1 MFLADKYYD
10 IKNEYNCINILYL
23 YYSEDFLNGMTR
35 QNKQRTARLFAL
47 HEFIQDH
54 FTKSD
59 WIKIAYLTDSIELI
73 EDHPRLLR
81 SLDFKD
87 DDYEGNSL
95 QVLSKLMA
103 ESNSNL
109 YEIER
114 FVEQKKAQ
122 LSRPVRE
129 VTEFVSTVQTTLPER
144 VITFAPD
151 VFRIPD
157 KPVASNVLSVM
168 MPFEA
173 KFSGTYTAIRKVC
186 TKLGIHCQRA
196 DDIWDNSILI
206 QDVFDL
212 IFTSRAVITDFTD
225 RNPNVFYETGVAHT
239 LGKLVIPI
247 TQSVADIPFDLR
259 HHRALTYL
267 PNAEGLLKLEKDLEK
282 KLMQVFA

>member
-1 MFLADKYYD
+1 M
-10 IKNEYNCINILYL
+10 I
-23 YYSEDFLNGMTR
+23 GP
-35 QNKQRTARLFAL
+35 NKQKMLRLFAL
-47 HEFIQDH
+47 HEFIRDH

-59 WIKIAYLTDSIELI
+59 WIKVAYLTDSLDLI

-95 QVLSKLMA
+95 QVLSKLIN

-114 FVEQKKAQ
+114 FVEAKKVSMNRQAQ
-122 LSRPVRE
+122 QAP
-129 VTEFVSTVQTTLPER
+129 EFISTVQSVAPER

-157 KPVASNVLSVM
+157 KPVESNVLSVM
-168 MPFEA
+168 MPFES
-173 KFSGTYTAIRKVC
+173 KFSGTYRSIRNVC
-186 TKLGIHCQRA
+186 DKLRIDCKRA
-196 DDIWDNSILI
+196 DDIWNNSILI

-212 IFTSRAVITDFTD
+212 IFTSKAVITDFTD

-247 TQSVADIPFDLR
+247 TQSVNDIPFDLR

-267 PNAEGLLKLEKDLEK
+267 SNTEGLLKLEQDLEK
-282 KLMQVFA
+282 KLLQVFR

>member
-1 MFLADKYYD
+1 MAGV
-10 IKNEYNCINILYL
+10 
-23 YYSEDFLNGMTR
+23 NGMIR
-35 QNKQRTARLFAL
+35 QNKQRTLRLFAL

-59 WIKIAYLTDSIELI
+59 WIKVAYLTDSLELI

-95 QVLSKLMA
+95 QVLSKLIS
-103 ESNSNL
+103 ESSSNL
-109 YEIER
+109 YEIEH
-114 FVEQKKAQ
+114 FVEAKKATMNQ
-122 LSRPVRE
+122 PVRE
-129 VTEFVSTVQTTLPER
+129 VPDFISTVQNVVPER

-151 VFRIPD
+151 VFRIPA
-157 KPVASNVLSVM
+157 KPVEANVLSVM
-168 MPFEA
+168 MPFES
-173 KFSGTYTAIRKVC
+173 KFSGTYTAIRNVC
-186 TKLGIHCQRA
+186 ARLGIDCKRA

-225 RNPNVFYETGVAHT
+225 RNPNVFYETGVAHS

-247 TQSVADIPFDLR
+247 TQSVGDIPFDLR

-267 PNAEGLLKLEKDLEK
+267 SNTEGLLALETNLEK
-282 KLMQVFA
+282 KLAKVFS

>member
-1 MFLADKYYD
+1 
-10 IKNEYNCINILYL
+10 
-23 YYSEDFLNGMTR
+23 MTK
-35 QNKQRTARLFAL
+35 QNKQRTLRLFAL

-59 WIKIAYLTDSIELI
+59 WIKVAYLTDSLDLI

-95 QVLSKLMA
+95 QVLSKLIS
-103 ESNSNL
+103 ESSSNL
-109 YEIER
+109 YEIEH
-114 FVEQKKAQ
+114 FIEAKKATMHR
-122 LSRPVRE
+122 SVRD
-129 VTEFVSTVQTTLPER
+129 VPDFISTVQSREPER

-157 KPVASNVLSVM
+157 KPVESNILSVM
-168 MPFEA
+168 MPFESR
-173 KFSGTYTAIRKVC
+173 FSGTYTAIRNVC
-186 TKLGIHCQRA
+186 DRLSIECKRA

-247 TQSVADIPFDLR
+247 TQSASDIPFDLR

-267 PNAEGLLKLEKDLEK
+267 PNTEGLLKLETDLEK
-282 KLMQVFA
+282 KLAKVFS

>member
-1 MFLADKYYD
+1 
-10 IKNEYNCINILYL
+10 
-23 YYSEDFLNGMTR
+23 MTR
-35 QNKQRTARLFAL
+35 QNKQRTLRLFAL

-59 WIKIAYLTDSIELI
+59 WIKVAYLTDSVELI
-73 EDHPRLLR
+73 EEHPRLLR

-95 QVLSKLMA
+95 QVLSKLIS
-103 ESNSNL
+103 ESTSNL

-114 FVEQKKAQ
+114 FIEIKKA
-122 LSRPVRE
+122 LMHRTVRE
-129 VTEFVSTVQTTLPER
+129 VPDFISTVQPAVPER

-151 VFRIPD
+151 VFRIPA
-157 KPVASNVLSVM
+157 KPVETNIVSVM
-168 MPFEA
+168 MPFES
-173 KFSGTYTAIRKVC
+173 KFSGTYAAIRSVC
-186 TKLGIHCQRA
+186 ARLGIDCKRA

-212 IFTSRAVITDFTD
+212 IFTSRVVITDFTD

-247 TQSVADIPFDLR
+247 TQSVGDIPFDLR

-267 PNAEGLLKLEKDLEK
+267 PNVEGLLKLEHDLEK
-282 KLMQVFA
+282 KLAKVFS

>member
-1 MFLADKYYD
+1 MYY
-10 IKNEYNCINILYL
+10 IALCKP
-23 YYSEDFLNGMTR
+23 MTR
-35 QNKQRTARLFAL
+35 QNKQKTLRLFAL

-59 WIKIAYLTDSIELI
+59 WIKVAYLTDSVELI

-87 DDYEGNSL
+87 GDYEGNSL
-95 QVLSKLMA
+95 QVLSKLIS
-103 ESNSNL
+103 ENTSNL

-114 FVEQKKAQ
+114 FIEGKKAMMN
-122 LSRPVRE
+122 RPLRDVP
-129 VTEFVSTVQTTLPER
+129 EFISTVQTVIPER

-157 KPVASNVLSVM
+157 KSVESNVLSVM
-168 MPFEA
+168 MPFES
-173 KFSGTYTAIRKVC
+173 KFSGTYIAIRNVC
-186 TKLGIHCQRA
+186 KKLGIDCKRA

-212 IFTSRAVITDFTD
+212 IFTSKAVITDFTD

-247 TQSVADIPFDLR
+247 TQSVSDIPFDLR

-267 PNAEGLLKLEKDLEK
+267 PNAEGLLKLETDLEK
-282 KLMQVFA
+282 KLAKVFS

>member
-1 MFLADKYYD
+1 
-10 IKNEYNCINILYL
+10 
-23 YYSEDFLNGMTR
+23 MTR
-35 QNKQRTARLFAL
+35 QNKYRTRRLFDL

-59 WIKIAYLTDSIELI
+59 WIKVGYLTDSVELI

-95 QVLSKLMA
+95 QVLSKLIS
-103 ESNSNL
+103 ESSGNL
-109 YEIER
+109 HELEH
-114 FVEQKKAQ
+114 FVEAKKATMT
-122 LSRPVRE
+122 RPVRE
-129 VTEFVSTVQTTLPER
+129 VPDFVSTVHTATPDR

-157 KPVASNVLSVM
+157 KQVESNVLSVM
-168 MPFEA
+168 MPFESR
-173 KFSGTYTAIRKVC
+173 FNGTYTAIRNVC
-186 TKLGIHCQRA
+186 AKLGIACKRA

-212 IFTSRAVITDFTD
+212 IYTSKAVITDFTD

-239 LGKLVIPI
+239 LGKIVIPI
-247 TQSVADIPFDLR
+247 TQSVGDIPFDLR

-267 PNAEGLLKLEKDLEK
+267 SNTEGLLKLEADLEK
-282 KLMQVFA
+282 KLAKVFG

>member
-1 MFLADKYYD
+1 
-10 IKNEYNCINILYL
+10 
-23 YYSEDFLNGMTR
+23 MTR
-35 QNKQRTARLFAL
+35 QNKHKTLRLFAL
-47 HEFIQDH
+47 HEFIQLY

-59 WIKIAYLTDSIELI
+59 WLKIGYLTDNLELI

-87 DDYEGNSL
+87 DDYEGNSF
-95 QVLSKLMA
+95 QVLSKLIS
-103 ESNSNL
+103 ENVGNL

-114 FVEQKKAQ
+114 FIEAKKQTLHQRSAGI
-122 LSRPVRE
+122 P
-129 VTEFVSTVQTTLPER
+129 EFISTVHTRQPER

-157 KPVASNVLSVM
+157 KAVESNVLSVM
-168 MPFEA
+168 MPFDG
-173 KFSGTYTAIRKVC
+173 KFSGTYTAIRNVC
-186 TKLGIHCQRA
+186 QKLRVECRRA

-212 IFTSRAVITDFTD
+212 IFTSKAVITDFTD
-225 RNPNVFYETGVAHT
+225 RNPNVFYETGVAHA

-267 PNAEGLLKLEKDLEK
+267 PNTEGLQKLEKDLER
-282 KLMQVFA
+282 KLMKVFS

>member
-1 MFLADKYYD
+1 
-10 IKNEYNCINILYL
+10 
-23 YYSEDFLNGMTR
+23 MTR
-35 QNKQRTARLFAL
+35 QNKQKTLRLFAL

-59 WIKIAYLTDSIELI
+59 WIKVAYLTDSHELI

-87 DDYEGNSL
+87 DDYEGNCL
-95 QVLSKLMA
+95 QVLSKLIT
-103 ESNSNL
+103 ESSSNL

-114 FVEQKKAQ
+114 FVEAKKA
-122 LSRPVRE
+122 LMNR
-129 VTEFVSTVQTTLPER
+129 VTRIIPDFVSTIQSIAPER

-151 VFRIPD
+151 VFRIPH
-157 KPVASNVLSVM
+157 KSLNGNLLSVM
-168 MPFEA
+168 MPFES
-173 KFSGTYTAIRKVC
+173 KFSGTYAAIRNVC
-186 TKLGIHCQRA
+186 ARLGVECKRA

-212 IFTSRAVITDFTD
+212 IFTSQVVITDFTD

-239 LGKLVIPI
+239 LGKLVIPL
-247 TQSVADIPFDLR
+247 TQSVGDIPFDLR

-267 PNAEGLLKLEKDLEK
+267 PNAEGLLKLEADLEK
-282 KLMQVFA
+282 KLAKVFS

>member
-1 MFLADKYYD
+1 
-10 IKNEYNCINILYL
+10 
-23 YYSEDFLNGMTR
+23 MTR
-35 QNKQRTARLFAL
+35 QTKQKTLRLFAL

-59 WIKIAYLTDSIELI
+59 WIKVGYLTDSLELI
-73 EDHPRLLR
+73 EEHPRLLR

-95 QVLSKLMA
+95 QVLSKLISENA
-103 ESNSNL
+103 SNL

-114 FVEQKKAQ
+114 FIEAKK
-122 LSRPVRE
+122 LTMTRTVRA
-129 VTEFVSTVQTTLPER
+129 VADFVSTVQPMAPER

-151 VFRIPD
+151 VFRIPE
-157 KPVASNVLSVM
+157 KPVETNVLSVM

-173 KFSGTYTAIRKVC
+173 KFSGTYLAIRNVC
-186 TKLGIHCQRA
+186 ARLGIDCRRA

-212 IFTSRAVITDFTD
+212 IFTAKVVITDFTD

-247 TQSVADIPFDLR
+247 TQSVGDIPFDLR

-267 PNAEGLLKLEKDLEK
+267 PNTEGLAKLENDLEK
-282 KLMQVFA
+282 KLAKVFR

>member
-1 MFLADKYYD
+1 ML
-10 IKNEYNCINILYL
+10 
-23 YYSEDFLNGMTR
+23 
-35 QNKQRTARLFAL
+35 RLFAL
-47 HEFIQDH
+47 HEFIRDY

-59 WIKIAYLTDSIELI
+59 WIKLAYLTDNLELI

-95 QVLSKLMA
+95 QVLSKLIN

-114 FVEQKKAQ
+114 FVEAKKAALEQ
-122 LSRPVRE
+122 GVQEAP
-129 VTEFVSTVQTTLPER
+129 EFVSTVQAVAPER

-151 VFRIPD
+151 VFRIPN
-157 KPVASNVLSVM
+157 KPVETNVLSVM
-168 MPFEA
+168 MPFES
-173 KFSGTYTAIRKVC
+173 KFSGTYNAIRNVC
-186 TKLGIHCQRA
+186 AKLGIDCKRA

-212 IFTSRAVITDFTD
+212 IFTSKAVLTDFTD

-247 TQSVADIPFDLR
+247 TQSVSDIPFDLR

-267 PNAEGLLKLEKDLEK
+267 PNAEGLLKLEKDLER
-282 KLMQVFA
+282 KLAQVFS

>member
-1 MFLADKYYD
+1 
-10 IKNEYNCINILYL
+10 
-23 YYSEDFLNGMTR
+23 MTKET
-35 QNKQRTARLFAL
+35 KQRTARLFAL
-47 HEFIQDH
+47 HEFVRAY
-54 FTKSD
+54 FTKAD
-59 WIKIAYLTDSIELI
+59 WFRVAYLTDNVDLI

-81 SLDFKD
+81 SLDFRD
-87 DDYEGNSL
+87 DDYDGNSL
-95 QVLSKLMA
+95 QVLSKLIA
-103 ESNSNL
+103 DGTINL
-109 YEIER
+109 AEIER
-114 FVEQKKAQ
+114 YVEGRKAGMKQ
-122 LSRPVRE
+122 LVPVASA
-129 VTEFVSTVQTTLPER
+129 FVSTVQSNPPDQ

-157 KPVASNVLSVM
+157 KPVEPNRLSVM
-168 MPFEA
+168 MPFDG
-173 KFSGTYTAIRKVC
+173 KFSATYTAIRNVC
-186 TKLGIHCQRA
+186 TTLGIDCKRA

-247 TQSVADIPFDLR
+247 TQSVGDIPFDLR

-282 KLMQVFA
+282 KLAKVFS

>member
-1 MFLADKYYD
+1 MHDYIIVVLLFLRSA
-10 IKNEYNCINILYL
+10 NI
-23 YYSEDFLNGMTR
+23 MTR
-35 QNKQRTARLFAL
+35 QTKQKTLRLFAL

-59 WIKIAYLTDSIELI
+59 WIKVGYLTDSIELI

-95 QVLSKLMA
+95 QVLSKLIS
-103 ESNSNL
+103 ESHSNL

-114 FVEQKKAQ
+114 FVEAKKATFI
-122 LSRPVRE
+122 RPIRE
-129 VTEFVSTVQTTLPER
+129 ISDFVSTVQAIRPER

-157 KPVASNVLSVM
+157 KSVESKVLSVM
-168 MPFEA
+168 MPFES
-173 KFSGTYTAIRKVC
+173 KFSGTYSAIKNVC
-186 TKLGIHCQRA
+186 AKLGIDCKRA

-206 QDVFDL
+206 QDIFDL
-212 IFTSRAVITDFTD
+212 IFTSKVVITDFTD

-247 TQSVADIPFDLR
+247 TQSTNDIPFDLR

-267 PNAEGLLKLEKDLEK
+267 PNAEGLLKLENDLEK
-282 KLMQVFA
+282 KLAKVFG

>member
-1 MFLADKYYD
+1 
-10 IKNEYNCINILYL
+10 
-23 YYSEDFLNGMTR
+23 MTR
-35 QNKQRTARLFAL
+35 QNKQKTLRLFAL

-59 WIKIAYLTDSIELI
+59 WIKVAYLTDSHELI

-95 QVLSKLMA
+95 QVLSKLIT
-103 ESNSNL
+103 ESSSNL

-114 FVEQKKAQ
+114 FVEAKKA
-122 LSRPVRE
+122 LINRVVR
-129 VTEFVSTVQTTLPER
+129 VAHSSAPER

-157 KPVASNVLSVM
+157 KPVNNNLVSVM
-168 MPFEA
+168 MPFEG
-173 KFSGTYTAIRKVC
+173 KFSGTYAAIRNVC
-186 TKLGIHCQRA
+186 AKLGIECKRA

-212 IFTSRAVITDFTD
+212 IFTSQVVITDFTD

-239 LGKLVIPI
+239 LGKLVNPL
-247 TQSVADIPFDLR
+247 TQSVGDIPFDLR

-267 PNAEGLLKLEKDLEK
+267 PNAEGLLKLENDLEK
-282 KLMQVFA
+282 KLVKVFS

>member
-1 MFLADKYYD
+1 
-10 IKNEYNCINILYL
+10 
-23 YYSEDFLNGMTR
+23 MTR
-35 QNKQRTARLFAL
+35 QNKQRTLRLFAL
-47 HEFIQDH
+47 HEFIQDY

-59 WIKIAYLTDSIELI
+59 WIKLAYLTDNVELI

-95 QVLSKLMA
+95 QVLSKLIS
-103 ESNSNL
+103 ESTGNL

-114 FVEQKKAQ
+114 FVELKKA
-122 LSRPVRE
+122 LMNRTVRD
-129 VTEFVSTVQTTLPER
+129 VPDFISTVQPAVPER

-151 VFRIPD
+151 VFRIPA
-157 KPVASNVLSVM
+157 KPAETNVLSVM
-168 MPFEA
+168 MPFES
-173 KFSGTYTAIRKVC
+173 KFSGTYAAIRSVC
-186 TKLGIHCQRA
+186 AKLNIDCKRA

-212 IFTSRAVITDFTD
+212 IFTSHVVITDFTD

-247 TQSVADIPFDLR
+247 TQSVGDIPFDLR

-267 PNAEGLLKLEKDLEK
+267 PNAEGLLKLENDLEK
-282 KLMQVFA
+282 KLAKVFS

>member
-1 MFLADKYYD
+1 
-10 IKNEYNCINILYL
+10 
-23 YYSEDFLNGMTR
+23 MTR
-35 QNKQRTARLFAL
+35 QNKQKTLRLFAL
-47 HEFIQDH
+47 HEFIQIH

-59 WIKIAYLTDSIELI
+59 WIKIAYLTDSVELI

-95 QVLSKLMA
+95 QVLSKLIS
-103 ESNSNL
+103 ENTSNL

-114 FVEQKKAQ
+114 YIELKKV
-122 LSRPVRE
+122 LLNRPVRA
-129 VTEFVSTVQTTLPER
+129 VPDFISTAQNPVPER

-157 KPVASNVLSVM
+157 KPIEGNVLSVM
-168 MPFEA
+168 MPFES
-173 KFSGTYTAIRKVC
+173 KFSGTYTAIRNVC
-186 TKLGIHCQRA
+186 ARLGIDCKRA

-206 QDVFDL
+206 QDVFEL
-212 IFTSRAVITDFTD
+212 IFTSKAVITDFTD

-247 TQSVADIPFDLR
+247 TQSVGDIPFDLR

-267 PNAEGLLKLEKDLEK
+267 SNTEGLLKLEKDLER
-282 KLMQVFA
+282 KLGNVFS